1 MHPSEMTTQEIV
13 AELLA
18 EQQGSLS
25 EAEYAILQGENF
37 NQNEEVT
44 Q

>member
-1 MHPSEMTTQEIV
+1 MQPNEMTAAQIV

-25 EAEYAILQGENF
+25 EAEYAVLNKLS
-37 NQNEEVT
+37 EE
-44 Q
+44 QEQQ